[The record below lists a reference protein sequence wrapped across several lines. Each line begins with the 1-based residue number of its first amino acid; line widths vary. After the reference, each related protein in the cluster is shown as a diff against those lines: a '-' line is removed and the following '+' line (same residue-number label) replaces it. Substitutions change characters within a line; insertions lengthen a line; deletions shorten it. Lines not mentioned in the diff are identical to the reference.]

1 MATCCS
7 VLVGKIIQIWNMMHW
22 RETAHNFFC
31 NTKQDI
37 HSAAVG
43 LPVPSTF
50 TNAPCGITLP
60 PAPLFVKSTC
70 SVDIYQRALR
80 NPLPLH
86 SKSWR
91 VPVPSISTSLS
102 CGISAPR
109 YLPAPCGNSHRFY
122 PLQGNSLLKY
132 ATHLAPFPLVYF
144 VSVQTSQHRSSRAI
158 HVNIFHQSFAIDSK
172 YSSLCCKSG
181 PKAPLQRTYSWRGCR
196 RET

>member
-1 MATCCS
+1 MLGTFRRIQVRIRSRVLIIVLLFAT
-7 VLVGKIIQIWNMMHW
+7 GNMMHW
-22 RETAHNFFC
+22 RVIAHNFFC
-31 NTKQDI
+31 NTKQE
-37 HSAAVG
+37 
-43 LPVPSTF
+43 TF
-50 TNAPCGITLP
+50 
-60 PAPLFVKSTC
+60 
-70 SVDIYQRALR
+70 
-80 NPLPLH
+80 PLPWDCLYRRHLPTRLVESPFPPLH
-86 SKSWR
+86 FSWR

-132 ATHLAPFPLVYF
+132 ATHLAPCPLVYF
-144 VSVQTSQHRSSRAI
+144 ASVQTSQHRSSRAI